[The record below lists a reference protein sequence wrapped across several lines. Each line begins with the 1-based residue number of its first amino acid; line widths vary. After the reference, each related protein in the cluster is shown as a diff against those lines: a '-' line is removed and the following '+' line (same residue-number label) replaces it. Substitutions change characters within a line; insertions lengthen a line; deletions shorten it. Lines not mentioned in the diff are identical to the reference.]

1 MDGKPAYTG
10 AIDEQ
15 GKIVGKMPQYIYS
28 TKTNE
33 FEEVEDISWAFCGNT
48 YITSIPEI
56 PSTVT
61 SLECQAF
68 KGCTGLTSITIP
80 AHIKNIDNDVFDGCS
95 GLTSINVEN
104 GNTVYDSRDNCN
116 AVIETSTNKLAIACK
131 TTVIPTSVTSIGSSA
146 FGSAGKE
153 LTSINIPTSITS
165 IESWAFSGCT
175 GLTSINI
182 PTSVTSIGSSAFRD
196 CTGLTSINIPTS
208 VTSIGSCAFDSCTGL
223 TSINIPTSVTS
234 MGEDVFAYWK
244 SSQTIN
250 CQAPGKPSGWDYGW
264 NSYCD
269 ATITWKVNM

>member
-1 MDGKPAYTG
+1 MDGNPAYTG

-61 SLECQAF
+61 SLGCQAF
-68 KGCTGLTSITIP
+68 KDCTGLTSITIT
-80 AHIKNIDNDVFDGCS
+80 AHIKNIDNEAFVGCT

-131 TTVIPTSVTSIGSSA
+131 TTVIPTSVTSIGWGA
-146 FGSAGKE
+146 FWSAGKE

-208 VTSIGSCAFDSCTGL
+208 VTS
-223 TSINIPTSVTS
+223 
-234 MGEDVFAYWK
+234 MGEDVFYYWK

-250 CQAPGKPSGWDYGW
+250 CQAPSKPSGWDYGW
-264 NSYCD
+264 KSYCN
-269 ATITWKVNM
+269 AKITWNVNM